1 MTQAYDII
9 GDIHGFTQPLEV
21 LLAKLGYSEE
31 DGVYQHSQGN
41 KICFL
46 GDFIDRGPEQKRV
59 IEIVRNMMDNGHA
72 MSVMGNHEFNAI
84 CYATQL
90 DDGTYLRK
98 HNARNNNSHKAF
110 LDAYPFGSAEHADV
124 IEWFKTLPVYIDN
137 DDFAAVH
144 ACWDE
149 RYLKVVQP
157 LLDDNNCLTPD
168 AYFGYAIKGS
178 PIYKS
183 IECLM
188 KGPEF
193 TLPGGATFQT
203 HEGTSRS
210 ESRIKWWKDPAGAIT
225 DRLFLPQDQIDA
237 QSKAIINAGSL
248 TETFNGHAEDKPV
261 FIGHYW
267 LTGTPKLLAENI
279 ACLDY
284 SVPQS
289 GHQVAYSYRGEGKLT
304 AKNFIV

>member
-1 MTQAYDII
+1 
-9 GDIHGFTQPLEV
+9 
-21 LLAKLGYSEE
+21 
-31 DGVYQHSQGN
+31 
-41 KICFL
+41 
-46 GDFIDRGPEQKRV
+46 
-59 IEIVRNMMDNGHA
+59 
-72 MSVMGNHEFNAI
+72 
-84 CYATQL
+84 
-90 DDGTYLRK
+90 
-98 HNARNNNSHKAF
+98 
-110 LDAYPFGSAEHADV
+110 
-124 IEWFKTLPVYIDN
+124 
-137 DDFAAVH
+137 
-144 ACWDE
+144 
-149 RYLKVVQP
+149 
-157 LLDDNNCLTPD
+157 
-168 AYFGYAIKGS
+168 
-178 PIYKS
+178 
-183 IECLM
+183 M

-248 TETFNGHAEDKPV
+248 TETFNVHAEDKPV